1 MKQSKQL
8 SREELQRKYH
18 QNLVFNYSEYPT
30 LDHWDFNYRSNDYS
44 KSLVEWLKKNPEKN
58 IFFYVH
64 IPFCEQLCWFCTC
77 SKFITK
83 SYGLVKEYMPYL
95 HKEIDLLFNLLKE
108 TLIPSNK
115 NVFIP
120 NQFFNKL
127 PVFFKLPKPR
137 RKRLHSSHSSPDHKL
152 FVVVH
157 VIIRLNH

>member
-8 SREELQRKYH
+8 SREQLQRKYH

-30 LDHWDFNYRSNDYS
+30 LDHWNFNYRSDDYT
-44 KSLVEWLKKNPEKN
+44 KSLVKWLKKNPDKN

-83 SYGLVKEYMPYL
+83 SYAPIKEYMPYL

-108 TLIPSNK
+108 NNIKLNVKTVYFGGGSPTILNK
-115 NVFIP
+115 EDLKELVYN
-120 NQFFNKL
+120 
-127 PVFFKLPKPR
+127 
-137 RKRLHSSHSSPDHKL
+137 
-152 FVVVH
+152 
-157 VIIRLNH
+157 